1 MIFGRTQGRGMKN
14 RKTKGKESSGPK
26 ARKRKVLGR
35 GLDALFPDIGPIDA
49 KVKDYFQ
56 CDIDVIRSNRYQPR
70 RKFSEDELAELS
82 RSIKKQG
89 VLQPLLVR
97 KHQTGY
103 ELIAGERRLRAS
115 KMAGLTQVPVV
126 VKEISDTEL
135 LEASIIENIQ
145 REDLNP
151 MEEAE
156 AYRRLAEEFNL
167 TQEEIAERVSKSRS
181 AVANFIRLCQLPQ
194 TIKDSLAE
202 NTLSMGH
209 ARALLGADTAVQQN
223 RVFQVV
229 MAKGLSV
236 RETES
241 LVKRL
246 KSEKEKKQAGTPGSD
261 EIYFSTLAEDLSR
274 RFGTKVVIQR
284 KGRKGKVMIDFYSN
298 EDLERLLNLFQKQ
311 VLHFIS
317 SSMGIISVDSPGH

>member
-1 MIFGRTQGRGMKN
+1 MKN
-14 RKTKGKESSGPK
+14 RKVKGKESSDSREPK
-26 ARKRKVLGR
+26 KKALGR
-35 GLDALFPDIGPIDA
+35 GLDALFPDIGPIDT
-49 KVKDYFQ
+49 KVRDYFQ

-82 RSIKKQG
+82 RSIKQQG

-97 KHQTGY
+97 KSNTGY

-115 KMAGLTQVPVV
+115 KMAGLSQVPVV
-126 VKEISDTEL
+126 VREISETEL

-156 AYRRLAEEFNL
+156 AYRRLIEDFKL
-167 TQEEIAERVSKSRS
+167 TQEQIAERVSKSRS

-194 TIKDSLAE
+194 PIKDSLAE
-202 NTLSMGH
+202 NILSMGH
-209 ARALLGADTAVQQN
+209 ARALLGADTAAQQN
-223 RVFQVV
+223 RAWQIV
-229 MAKGLSV
+229 MSKGLSV

-246 KSEKEKKQAGTPGSD
+246 KSEKKKKQAKTPGSD
-261 EIYFSTLAEDLSR
+261 EIYFNTLAEDLSR
-274 RFGTKVVIQR
+274 RFGTKVSIKR
-284 KGRKGKVMIDFYSN
+284 KGQKGKVVIDFYSN
-298 EDLERLLNLFQKQ
+298 DDLDRLLSLF
-311 VLHFIS
+311 
-317 SSMGIISVDSPGH
+317 

>member
-1 MIFGRTQGRGMKN
+1 MKN
-14 RKTKGKESSGPK
+14 RKTKGKEISGSK
-26 ARKRKVLGR
+26 ARKKKALGR
-35 GLDALFPDIGPIDA
+35 GLDALFPDIGLVETKA
-49 KVKDYFQ
+49 RDYFQ
-56 CDIDVIRSNRYQPR
+56 CDIDVIRPNRYQPR
-70 RKFSEDELAELS
+70 RNFSEDELTELS

-97 KHQTGY
+97 KNNNGY

-115 KMAGLTQVPVV
+115 KMAGLSQVPVV
-126 VKEISDTEL
+126 VREISETEL

-156 AYRRLAEEFNL
+156 AYRRLIEEFKL
-167 TQEEIAERVSKSRS
+167 TQEQLAERVSKSRS

-194 TIKDSLAE
+194 PIKDCLAE

-209 ARALLGADTAVQQN
+209 ARALLGADTTAQQS
-223 RVFQVV
+223 RAWQVV
-229 MAKGLSV
+229 MSKGLSV

-246 KSEKEKKQAGTPGSD
+246 KSEKKKKKKIMPGTD

-274 RFGTKVVIQR
+274 RFGTKVCIKR
-284 KGRKGKVMIDFYSN
+284 KGQKGKIEIDFYSN
-298 EDLERLLNLFQKQ
+298 DDLDRLLNFFQN
-311 VLHFIS
+311 
-317 SSMGIISVDSPGH
+317 